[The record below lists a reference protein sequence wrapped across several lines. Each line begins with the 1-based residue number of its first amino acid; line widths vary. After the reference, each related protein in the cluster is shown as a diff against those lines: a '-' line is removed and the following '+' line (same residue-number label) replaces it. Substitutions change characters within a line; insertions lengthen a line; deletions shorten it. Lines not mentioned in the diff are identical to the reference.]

1 MHRTPKQARI
11 EHLMIA
17 SSVKL
22 IDWHLSLSKV
32 NVTLL

>member
-1 MHRTPKQARI
+1 MHRPAQQARV
-11 EHLMIA
+11 EHLMVA
-17 SSVKL
+17 PSVEL